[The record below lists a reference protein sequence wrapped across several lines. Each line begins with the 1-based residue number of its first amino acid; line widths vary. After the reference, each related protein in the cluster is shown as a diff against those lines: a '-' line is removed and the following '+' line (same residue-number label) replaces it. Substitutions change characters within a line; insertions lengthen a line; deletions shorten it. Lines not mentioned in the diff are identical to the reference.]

1 MCYPGVGANTNY
13 LTMIFKEKQKF
24 NQPWLWILLII
35 IGILV
40 YGLFGFA
47 FYKQI
52 IQNQPLGNHPMT
64 NLSFIIF
71 SIFILSIN
79 SLILLLFVFG
89 NLTTLID
96 KNEISLRFFPFHWS
110 FRKYPWSSIE
120 RFEIVT
126 YKPISEYGGWGIRY
140 GNKGK
145 AYNVR
150 GNVGLQLYF
159 INGQRILIGTQ
170 NASELSDFLKNI

>member
-1 MCYPGVGANTNY
+1 
-13 LTMIFKEKQKF
+13 MIFKEKQKF
-24 NQPWLWILLII
+24 TQPWLWVLLIF

-40 YGLFGFA
+40 YGVFGFA

-52 IQNQPLGNHPMT
+52 IQGQPFGNHPM
-64 NLSFIIF
+64 NNYAFIIF
-71 SIFILSIN
+71 SFFILSIVT
-79 SLILLLFVFG
+79 LIFLLFGFG
-89 NLTTLID
+89 NLTTIID
-96 KNEISLRFFPFHWS
+96 KNEISLRFFPFHLS
-110 FRKYPWSSIE
+110 FRKFPWSSIE
-120 RFEIVT
+120 RFEIIS

-159 INGQRILIGTQ
+159 KNGKRILIGTQ
-170 NASELSDFLKNI
+170 KSSELSDFLKKNMNVLAPTSRQPQQS

>member
-1 MCYPGVGANTNY
+1 
-13 LTMIFKEKQKF
+13 MIFKEKQKF

-52 IQNQPLGNHPMT
+52 IQDQPFGNHPMT
-64 NLSFIIF
+64 NSAFIIF
-71 SIFILSIN
+71 SVFILSIT
-79 SLILLLFVFG
+79 SLIFLLFAFG
-89 NLTTLID
+89 NLTTMID
-96 KNEISLRFFPFHWS
+96 KNEISLRFFPFHLS
-110 FRKYPWSSIE
+110 FRKYPWSTIE
-120 RFEIVT
+120 RFEIIT

-150 GNVGLQLYF
+150 GDIGLQLYF
-159 INGQRILIGTQ
+159 INGKRILIGTQ
-170 NASELSDFLKNI
+170 NASELSTFLKKI